1 MTERPY
7 GVPRF
12 AMLDI
17 WMSLGGDSQDFEDWA
32 NDPNRFPADA
42 WAQLCAAVASNVDAL
57 EADTNPP
64 AGDTLLALAKRR
76 AEIDA
81 LRSEL
86 EAMRRERDEYAAAA
100 SDLMRYY
107 DNCFDQRL
115 QAVPA
120 NIAIIDPIK
129 FILGQKPCYFG
140 RRPDDRDRLAAEWD
154 ELRAAARSVRNGE

>member
-86 EAMRRERDEYAAAA
+86 EAMRPVVNTAC
-100 SDLMRYY
+100 DLMAPFQWTTAGM
-107 DNCFDQRL
+107 NRL
-115 QAVPA
+115 REAVGAYRDSRPERLCVA
-120 NIAIIDPIK
+120 EGHMTVGPEGAFHDPDE
-129 FILGQKPCYFG
+129 GPC
-140 RRPDDRDRLAAEWD
+140 EWAD
-154 ELRAAARSVRNGE
+154 SSRSVRNGE

>member
-86 EAMRRERDEYAAAA
+86 EAMRPVVEAAC
-100 SDLMRYY
+100 DLMAPFQWTTAGM
-107 DNCFDQRL
+107 NRL
-115 QAVPA
+115 REAVGAYRDSRPERLCVA
-120 NIAIIDPIK
+120 EGHMTVGPEGAFHDPDE
-129 FILGQKPCYFG
+129 GPC
-140 RRPDDRDRLAAEWD
+140 EWAD
-154 ELRAAARSVRNGE
+154 SSRSVRNGE

>member
-86 EAMRRERDEYAAAA
+86 EAMRPVVEAAKAWRA
-100 SDLMRYY
+100 DKSMDMGRVMRLTDTLFTAVDDL
-107 DNCFDQRL
+107 
-115 QAVPA
+115 
-120 NIAIIDPIK
+120 
-129 FILGQKPCYFG
+129 
-140 RRPDDRDRLAAEWD
+140 
-154 ELRAAARSVRNGE
+154 AARSVRNGE